1 MILVIF
7 LIIPSGVKSSDLVA
21 NSKISPII
29 NEYIPKV
36 EAYLKNLLDN
46 KNIIEESIKIIEPV
60 VESVEDSLNEEPT
73 SESNGGDNT

>member
-1 MILVIF
+1 MNI
-7 LIIPSGVKSSDLVA
+7 
-21 NSKISPII
+21 
-29 NEYIPKV
+29 
-36 EAYLKNLLDN
+36 LDN